1 MAAIPK
7 RAKYAEAIL
16 EGQQIT
22 AELIVQAQQ
31 ALSQDYQP
39 LDDGRASSAYRLHVA
54 KNCLKRFYI
63 EKILSQTIT
72 RVNDLIAMVEI

>member
-16 EGQQIT
+16 GQQIT
-22 AELIVQAQQ
+22 AELIVKAQQ

-39 LDDGRASSAYRLHVA
+39 LDDGR
-54 KNCLKRFYI
+54 
-63 EKILSQTIT
+63 
-72 RVNDLIAMVEI
+72 

>member
-39 LDDGRASSAYRLHVA
+39 LDDGRASSAYRLRRE
-54 KNCLKRFYI
+54 NCLKRFYL
-63 EKILSQTIT
+63 EKFCLKHSL
-72 RVNDLIAMVEI
+72 V

>member
-39 LDDGRASSAYRLHVA
+39 LDDGRASSAYRLRREKLFTA
-54 KNCLKRFYI
+54 FLCR
-63 EKILSQTIT
+63 KILSQTIT

>member
-54 KNCLKRFYI
+54 KNCLKRFYL
-63 EKILSQTIT
+63 EKFCLKHSL
-72 RVNDLIAMVEI
+72 V